1 MKVKVKLFD
10 VFTAWEPLFKSLK
23 AEQVTRLAELLNNTE
38 ADDITFTAIDF
49 EGNTKEYVLGSIEG
63 NSKFLL
69 GYLNPGFRLMPY
81 HFIMIDPNI
90 TDEEAQKMME
100 ERGHPANPRFWAEA
114 GVDPFFEGPDEG
126 TPHPSV
132 PQNTE
137 SEEDASFE
145 FTFKGKSYM
154 SDPDNQLVYCLS
166 DEKVYHWSLL
176 RNTFF
181 ASQNP
186 DLVQLMDLYQVTKLI
201 NEIPAVKEAEVYK
214 GQLWDDNVLPLV
226 KGVLPSPGSA
236 VKLESDTIGIVTSD
250 SVYFVNN
257 KGIMKSLQISNTDVD
272 SISLSPE
279 GVGSV
284 ILLDFMNKY
293 FNIDVNALENF
304 IV

>member
-1 MKVKVKLFD
+1 MKVKLFD
-10 VFTAWEPLFKSLK
+10 VFTAWEPIFKSSK
-23 AEQVTRLAELLNNTE
+23 AEQITRLAELLNNTE

-69 GYLNPGFRLMPY
+69 GYLNPGFRLRPY
-81 HFIMIDPNI
+81 HFVMIDPNI
-90 TDEEAQKMME
+90 TDEEAQKMMD

-114 GVDPFFEGPDEG
+114 GVEPFFEGPDDG

-132 PQNTE
+132 SQNME
-137 SEEDASFE
+137 AEEDASFE

-154 SDPDNQLVYCLS
+154 ADPDNQLVYCLS

-186 DLVQLMDLYQVTKLI
+186 ELVQLMDLYKLTKLI
-201 NEIPAVKEAEVYK
+201 SEIPVLKEAEVIK
-214 GQLWDDNVLPLV
+214 GMQWSDDVLPLV
-226 KGVLPSPGSA
+226 KGVLPKPGSV
-236 VKLESDTIGIVTSD
+236 VKLENDTFGVIYPSHVLISDKNGISKSINMSGTS
-250 SVYFVNN
+250 
-257 KGIMKSLQISNTDVD
+257 VD

-279 GVGSV
+279 SGVGSV
-284 ILLDFMNKY
+284 LLLDFMKNY
-293 FNIDVNALENF
+293 FNVDVSALENF
-304 IV
+304 VV